1 MWYLIVTV
9 GMLSSQNMYTL
20 VFSKLFDLSI
30 FKAAVQ
36 SVRSLSIMNYLW
48 VVSLIAHLLCLLT
61 GVVEAAL
68 ASPSGSHYL

>member
-1 MWYLIVTV
+1 
-9 GMLSSQNMYTL
+9 MLSSQSVYTI

-61 GVVEAAL
+61 GVV
-68 ASPSGSHYL
+68 